1 MKFREFS
8 KIEIKLELTT
18 TKLAQADFTIS
29 FADLINVQNF
39 LAIFSKICD
48 KWLSDVL
55 KILRIAQNWYQIWI
69 KRLKIS
75 LEWFHQ
81 VLSTPH

>member
-29 FADLINVQNF
+29 FADLINVQKF